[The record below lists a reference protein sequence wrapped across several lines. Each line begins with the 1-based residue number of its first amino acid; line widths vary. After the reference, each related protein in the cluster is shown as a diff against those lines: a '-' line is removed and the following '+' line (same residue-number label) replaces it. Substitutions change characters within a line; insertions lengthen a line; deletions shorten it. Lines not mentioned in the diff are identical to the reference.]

1 MRIKYKFDKMQ
12 NFFFNLFAF
21 GMLLSSV
28 LVITCKNP
36 VIAVIY
42 LISVFLCAAG
52 YLIISG
58 ISFLGLSYIIVYIG
72 AIAVLF
78 LFVIMMINIKITDIL
93 ETGNQ
98 YTKTLPLALCIG
110 SLFIYEIF
118 TILPFSFNNLHSIF
132 YLFENII
139 SFTSPVAFLNN
150 EELNFSLL
158 SETIS
163 SQSQS
168 DRLAILPSLAQNNV
182 EAGSGEEI
190 FIQVIGTDLMINT
203 DDSLVFSTI
212 NPITADTNFSNFLH
226 IQAIG
231 QGIYTYGAF
240 WLILTSVILLL
251 AMVAPIFISP
261 LPQARSESKIIEKK
275 TAR

>member
-1 MRIKYKFDKMQ
+1 MVVIRELKKSDKMQ

-28 LVITCKNP
+28 LIITCKNP

-78 LFVIMMINIKITDIL
+78 LFVIMMINIKIIDIL

-132 YLFENII
+132 YIFENLI
-139 SFTSPVAFLNN
+139 SFSSPVTLLNN
-150 EELNFSLL
+150 EELN
-158 SETIS
+158 IG
-163 SQSQS
+163 
-168 DRLAILPSLAQNNV
+168 
-182 EAGSGEEI
+182 AGIGEES
-190 FIQVIGTDLMINT
+190 FIQLLGTDLMINME
-203 DDSLVFSTI
+203 DSLVFSTI

-261 LPQARSESKIIEKK
+261 MPHLTNLPK
-275 TAR
+275 